1 MRDNGAVTQKEVRF
15 EGCGELVS
23 RTDLRGKIQYVN
35 DAFVSISGFTRDE
48 LMGSD
53 HNLVRHKDMPPAAFA
68 DMWKTIKAGKNW
80 RGMVKN
86 RCKNGDHYWV
96 QAFVSPVVKDGNM
109 VGFQSVRSEPSREEI
124 EHAERL
130 YQKMRQNPSLEL
142 PKPSVTQ
149 RIQLRHFF
157 YTVLA
162 AICVL
167 GLVSG
172 YMAYVQKNYSFMA
185 PIGAMVALSLVS
197 AWVIQN
203 RVISTI
209 KMTSAALNKLASGNL
224 ENANE
229 PVRYDEM
236 GELAD
241 NFKMVKARFGAIIG
255 QVVEN
260 TNSLISQADTL
271 SDKGHGVQHTMNAQV
286 SQTTQVA
293 SAMSQMTSTV
303 EEVAQNMNRTSE
315 TIEQT
320 QARVSDGADVVTQ
333 ATTSMEAFIGELEA
347 TIEQI
352 QASADESQKITTV
365 TETISDIAEQTN
377 LLALNA
383 AIEAA
388 RAGEQGRGFAVVA
401 DEVRGLAQR
410 TQQATGDIRE
420 MLEGLQSGI
429 RQSSERIVSNNQTAQ
444 QTLTYVTESNRVLN
458 DILDKINDVKQ
469 MGIQVAAAADQ
480 QASVTKE
487 MSESVEKI
495 HTQSQSASSE
505 AAQTSSIARQ
515 LTEQSHM
522 LSNTL
527 SDFTISGQSS
537 KTQDFSTIKNAH
549 LAWKTKVRD
558 FLNGDSHAM
567 NREVACSHHKC
578 ALGQWYYGE
587 GKTHY
592 GHLNSY
598 RALEKPHAELHRTI
612 KSIIEL
618 DEKGDRAG
626 AEDKY
631 LQIEPLSKQV
641 VAGIEA
647 LEREMK

>member
-15 EGCGELVS
+15 EGRGELVS

-68 DMWKTIKAGKNW
+68 DMWKTIKAGNNW

-96 QAFVSPVVKDGNM
+96 QAFVSPVIKNGNM
-109 VGFQSVRSEPSREEI
+109 IGFQSVRSEPSREEV
-124 EHAERL
+124 EQAENL
-130 YQKMRQNPSLEL
+130 YQKMRQDPSREL
-142 PKPSVTQ
+142 PKPPVTQ

-162 AICVL
+162 VMCLL
-167 GLVSG
+167 GLASG
-172 YMAYVQKNYSFMA
+172 YMAYRQDNFGVMWLV
-185 PIGAMVALSLVS
+185 GTMVALSAVS
-197 AWVIQN
+197 TWVVQKRI
-203 RVISTI
+203 IDAI
-209 KMTSAALNKLASGNL
+209 KMTSEALNNLASGNL

-236 GELAD
+236 GQLAD
-241 NFKMVKARFGAIIG
+241 NFKMVKARFGAVIG
-255 QVVEN
+255 QVIEN
-260 TNSLISQADTL
+260 TNSLIGQADKL
-271 SDKGHGVQHTMNAQV
+271 SDKGHGVQHSMESQV
-286 SQTTQVA
+286 GQTTQVA
-293 SAMSQMTSTV
+293 SSMSQMTSTV
-303 EEVAQNMNRTSE
+303 DEVAQNMNRTAE

-320 QARVSDGADVVTQ
+320 QARVNEGAGVVTQ
-333 ATTSMEAFIGELEA
+333 ATTSMETFIGELEA

-352 QASADESQKITTV
+352 QKSADESQKITTV

-444 QTLTYVTESNRVLN
+444 QTLTYVTESNQVLN
-458 DILDKINDVKQ
+458 DILDKVNDVKQ

-487 MSESVEKI
+487 MSEAVENI

-505 AAQTSSIARQ
+505 ATETSHIARQ

-522 LSNTL
+522 LSDIL
-527 SDFTISGQSS
+527 SDFTVSGQSS
-537 KTQDFSTIKNAH
+537 KKDFSAIKNAH

-558 FLNGDSHAM
+558 FLSGDSTAM

-587 GKTHY
+587 GKDQY

-626 AEDKY
+626 AEEKY

-647 LEREMK
+647 LEREMT

>member
-1 MRDNGAVTQKEVRF
+1 MRDNGAVTQKEVGF
-15 EGCGELVS
+15 EGRGELVS

-68 DMWKTIKAGKNW
+68 DMWQTIKAGNNW

-96 QAFVSPVVKDGNM
+96 QAFVSPVIKNGNM
-109 VGFQSVRSEPSREEI
+109 VGFQSVRSEPSREDI
-124 EHAERL
+124 EQAESL
-130 YQKMRQNPSLEL
+130 YQKMRQNPSLAL
-142 PKPSVTQ
+142 PKPPVVQ

-157 YTVLA
+157 YTVL
-162 AICVL
+162 ILMCML
-167 GLVSG
+167 GLAGG
-172 YMAYVQKNYSFMA
+172 YMAYSQENYVVM
-185 PIGAMVALSLVS
+185 GLVGTMVALSAVS
-197 AWVIQN
+197 TWMVQKRMIAAIN
-203 RVISTI
+203 
-209 KMTSAALNKLASGNL
+209 MTSEALNNLASDNL

-229 PVRYDEM
+229 PVRYDEI

-241 NFKMVKARFGAIIG
+241 NFKMVKARFGAVIG
-255 QVVEN
+255 QVIEN
-260 TNSLISQADTL
+260 TNSLIGQADKL
-271 SDKGHGVQHTMNAQV
+271 SGKGHGVQNTMEAQV

-303 EEVAQNMNRTSE
+303 DEVAQNMNRTAE

-320 QARVSDGADVVTQ
+320 QARVNEGAGVVTQ
-333 ATTSMEAFIGELEA
+333 ATTSMETFIGELEA

-352 QASADESQKITTV
+352 QKSADESQKITTV

-444 QTLTYVTESNRVLN
+444 QTLTYVTESNHVLN
-458 DILDKINDVKQ
+458 DILDKVNDVKQ

-487 MSESVEKI
+487 MSEAVEKI

-505 AAQTSSIARQ
+505 ATETSHIARQ

-522 LSNTL
+522 LSDIL
-527 SDFTISGQSS
+527 SDFTVSGQAST
-537 KTQDFSTIKNAH
+537 KKDFSAIKNAH

-558 FLNGDSHAM
+558 FLSGDSSAM

-587 GKTHY
+587 GKAQY

-598 RALEKPHAELHRTI
+598 LALEKPHAELHRTI

-618 DEKGDRAG
+618 DDKGDREG
-626 AEDKY
+626 AEEKY

-647 LEREMK
+647 LEREMT

>member
-15 EGCGELVS
+15 EGRGELVS

-96 QAFVSPVVKDGNM
+96 QAFVSPVIKNGNM

-124 EHAERL
+124 EQAESL

-157 YTVLA
+157 HAVL
-162 AICVL
+162 IVMCML
-167 GLVSG
+167 GLVGG
-172 YMAYVQKNYSFMA
+172 YMAYSQENYIVM
-185 PIGAMVALSLVS
+185 GLLGTMVALSVVS
-197 AWVIQN
+197 SWVVQN
-203 RVISTI
+203 RVIAAI
-209 KMTSAALNKLASGNL
+209 KMTSEALNNLASGNL

-236 GELAD
+236 GQLAD

-255 QVVEN
+255 QVIEN
-260 TNSLISQADTL
+260 THSLIAQADTL
-271 SDKGHGVQHTMNAQV
+271 SDKGHGVQHTMEAQV

-303 EEVAQNMNRTSE
+303 DEVAQNMNHTAE

-320 QARVSDGADVVTQ
+320 QERVNEGAGVVTQ
-333 ATTSMEAFIGELEA
+333 ATTSMETFISELEA

-352 QASADESQKITTV
+352 QKSADESQKITTV

-444 QTLTYVTESNRVLN
+444 QTLTYVTESNQVLN
-458 DILDKINDVKQ
+458 DILDKVNDVKQ

-487 MSESVEKI
+487 MSEAVERI

-505 AAQTSSIARQ
+505 ATETSYIARQ
-515 LTEQSHM
+515 LTEQSHS

-527 SDFTISGQSS
+527 SDFTVSGQSS
-537 KTQDFSTIKNAH
+537 KAHDFSAIKNAH

-558 FLNGDSHAM
+558 FLSGDSGAM

-587 GKTHY
+587 GKAQY
-592 GHLNSY
+592 GQLNSY

-626 AEDKY
+626 AEKKY